1 MTIDTPPDDRRPDL
15 PDGSDWTS
23 FLQWCLPQ
31 LRMRWGGFRKV
42 RRQVCRRI
50 RRRMEELNLPDI
62 EAYRRRLS
70 THPNEWRVLD
80 DLCRVSISRLY
91 RDRRLFEFLS
101 AEGLP
106 ALAAAAE
113 GAPLRCWSAGCA
125 SGEEPYTLRI
135 LWDLEVGPRFGSV
148 PLQIVATDADE
159 HLLERAREASFQ
171 ISSLKEVPDRWRQE
185 AFVREGHRYRV
196 RDSFRGGIEFLRQD
210 LRQELPA
217 GRFHLILCRNLVFTY
232 YDQDLQRQILID
244 ILSKLHPKGLLVLG
258 SHESPPA
265 NTAAL
270 VRLPAAP
277 WVYVKAAA

>member
-1 MTIDTPPDDRRPDL
+1 MTIDTPPDDRRPDP

-62 EAYRRRLS
+62 EAYRQRLS
-70 THPNEWRVLD
+70 THAGEWRVLD

-91 RDRRLFEFLS
+91 RDRRLFEFLG

-106 ALAAAAE
+106 ALAAAVE

-196 RDSFRGGIEFLRQD
+196 RDSFRGGIKFLRQD

-244 ILSKLHPKGLLVLG
+244 ILSKLEPNGLLVLG

-277 WVYVKAAA
+277 WVYVKA

>member
-1 MTIDTPPDDRRPDL
+1 M
-15 PDGSDWTS
+15 
-23 FLQWCLPQ
+23 
-31 LRMRWGGFRKV
+31 
-42 RRQVCRRI
+42 
-50 RRRMEELNLPDI
+50 
-62 EAYRRRLS
+62 
-70 THPNEWRVLD
+70 
-80 DLCRVSISRLY
+80 
-91 RDRRLFEFLS
+91 
-101 AEGLP
+101 
-106 ALAAAAE
+106 
-113 GAPLRCWSAGCA
+113 
-125 SGEEPYTLRI
+125 
-135 LWDLEVGPRFGSV
+135 
-148 PLQIVATDADE
+148 
-159 HLLERAREASFQ
+159 
-171 ISSLKEVPDRWRQE
+171 
-185 AFVREGHRYRV
+185 